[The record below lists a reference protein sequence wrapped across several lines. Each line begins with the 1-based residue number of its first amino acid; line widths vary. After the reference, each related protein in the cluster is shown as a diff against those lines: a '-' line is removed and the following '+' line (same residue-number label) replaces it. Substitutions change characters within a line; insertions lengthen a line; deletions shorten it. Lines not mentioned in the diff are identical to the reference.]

1 MKCHILFSEKNKK
14 NISKCRL
21 LKILPRVLSVKKL
34 SRNHHQS
41 LLFNKFPDVL
51 YFFVSVAFK
60 EKQAD
65 DPPKA
70 EKAPAAADK
79 GKGAKGGKGGKDKT
93 GKDKDG
99 KGSRPPSQQ
108 FDLTKPHW
116 TLRIVSDASCAVS
129 TW

>member
-1 MKCHILFSEKNKK
+1 MTNLKFI
-14 NISKCRL
+14 ISS
-21 LKILPRVLSVKKL
+21 I
-34 SRNHHQS
+34 
-41 LLFNKFPDVL
+41 
-51 YFFVSVAFK
+51 VAFK

-65 DPPKA
+65 EPPKA

-79 GKGAKGGKGGKDKT
+79 GKGAKGGKGGKDKS

-116 TLRIVSDASCAVS
+116 TLRVVSDASCSVS
-129 TW
+129 QLPICTNAFASINTFHL

>member
-1 MKCHILFSEKNKK
+1 MVSDFS
-14 NISKCRL
+14 
-21 LKILPRVLSVKKL
+21 
-34 SRNHHQS
+34 
-41 LLFNKFPDVL
+41 
-51 YFFVSVAFK
+51 VSVAFK
-60 EKQAD
+60 EKQTD

-79 GKGAKGGKGGKDKT
+79 GKGAKGGKGGKDKA

-116 TLRIVSDASCAVS
+116 TLRIVSDASSSVS
-129 TW
+129 LYMFFAQGYNELAYLL